1 VPGSTT
7 QVLWVTPF
15 LVCKDHKW
23 HIMFVTYN
31 IIWYH
36 LISHNIILDAIYHYI
51 DIYIYHHISSYIIT
65 YHHISSYINV
75 YVYIYMISSI
85 IYQLSYMKTNI
96 SYYTCHIISQHITSH
111 HIYIFC
117 NHLTASFNLGAPQIS
132 LATTR
137 DLTSMARIG
146 KANQPPNHSNL
157 SQNEMKKATP
167 RKTIY
172 IYV

>member
-1 VPGSTT
+1 MIPY
-7 QVLWVTPF
+7 
-15 LVCKDHKW
+15 
-23 HIMFVTYN
+23 I
-31 IIWYH
+31 
-36 LISHNIILDAIYHYI
+36 IILIYTYI
-51 DIYIYHHISSYIIT
+51 IIYHHISSYIIT

-75 YVYIYMISSI
+75 YMYIYIWYHLPSINYHIWKLISRI
-85 IYQLSYMKTNI
+85 IHVILYHN
-96 SYYTCHIISQHITSH
+96 TSH
-111 HIYIFC
+111 RIIYIFC
-117 NHLTASFNLGAPQIS
+117 NHLPASFNLGAPQIS

-172 IYV
+172 ICLSIQCVVMYYHWYIVCKYIANIV